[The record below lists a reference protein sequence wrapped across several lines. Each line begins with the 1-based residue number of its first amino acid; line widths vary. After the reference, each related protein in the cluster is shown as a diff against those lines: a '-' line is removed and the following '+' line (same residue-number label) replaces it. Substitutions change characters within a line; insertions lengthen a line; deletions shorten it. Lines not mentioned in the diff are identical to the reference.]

1 MRVRGSDGVH
11 GVRSASGVN
20 RSCGKSIME
29 MTLMSSNS
37 NCYACDCVEGAMSKN
52 GSPSSSLCIVEIA
65 INTNEGHILWGV
77 AFKQNI

>member
-1 MRVRGSDGVH
+1 MREKYH
-11 GVRSASGVN
+11 GNDIDEFQFQLLCV
-20 RSCGKSIME
+20 
-29 MTLMSSNS
+29 T
-37 NCYACDCVEGAMSKN
+37 VEGAMSKK